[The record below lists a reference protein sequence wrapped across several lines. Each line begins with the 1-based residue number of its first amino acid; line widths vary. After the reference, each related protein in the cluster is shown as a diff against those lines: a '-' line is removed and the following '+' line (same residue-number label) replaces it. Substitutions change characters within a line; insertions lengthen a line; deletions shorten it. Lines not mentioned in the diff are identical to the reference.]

1 MIDIEE
7 ECSDPIHP
15 EESANISSNMTM
27 VSVEFSLNE
36 ETLLFAEEVH
46 EAVRRVEA
54 LVRKKSNTFV
64 ALEWVGVQKGK
75 MEVVVKNK
83 VVAEALVK
91 QLLNTLWHPSLTV
104 VATLNIVPSLSNSI
118 VAEQAKYLEEEA
130 KSCVNLANPPI
141 EDSTSRELPIVK
153 EDLNE
158 GILKK
163 KKVTGKTSDDRL
175 KQHMMNYMIG
185 KIELLDEKIRLSK
198 GEQLLVQEEI
208 EVLDQDILKLEEELE
223 ECRQSCSST
232 LGVVFPATDIRR
244 KSSHAKNSGVQSAA
258 KQPALNH
265 KDQSMVHS
273 DDQGGMLEHD
283 QGKQRDAGLQV
294 EDLNH
299 EDNIVETA
307 REGQQEG
314 LDVNINDEQCTD
326 PKNGPSTFFGARYG
340 DNPVIVEKF
349 KNKNKM
355 DAEEVVEGNFVIR
368 DENIVHDIAV
378 EDELK
383 PDASPTNVV
392 EEAAFV
398 PKAVEYIVDCDS
410 D

>member
-7 ECSDPIHP
+7 ECSDSNHP

-46 EAVRRVEA
+46 EAVRRVE
-54 LVRKKSNTFV
+54 
-64 ALEWVGVQKGK
+64 
-75 MEVVVKNK
+75 VVVRNK

-118 VAEQAKYLEEEA
+118 VAEQAKHLEEEA
-130 KSCVNLANPPI
+130 KPCFNLAIPPM

-185 KIELLDEKIRLSK
+185 KIELLDDKIRLSK

-232 LGVVFPATDIRR
+232 LGVMFPAMDIRL
-244 KSSHAKNSGVQSAA
+244 KSNLVKSSGVQAAA